1 MDSVAK
7 PSLQL
12 PAPWQLYTAFFACAV
27 MLGSWYPRIPDVQR
41 LGSLDSWE
49 LGFGL
54 AGYPAGTLL
63 LFTFG
68 TRWAAAFGFSH
79 SFRIVV
85 PALGLALIAATL
97 AGNAVALFACMATA
111 GALQGVLAVTGNVE
125 ADGIEATLGQPVLVR
140 AHGFY
145 SVATVL
151 AGAAGIGF
159 RALDVTPWW
168 HLAVALPVATILVVI
183 ATAGL
188 KARNSAR
195 SSDKQPARM
204 ILPSGQVLV
213 LFLAGG
219 ATLYL
224 DNAASDWSGILLR
237 DGYAA
242 DPTIVTAAVTAWAI
256 GQAAGRLAFPNISG
270 LLGKESVALG
280 MVVTAAIGLA
290 LVVFSPIA
298 TLAFLGLF
306 LMGLGTSALFP
317 MAIAAAARIGDR
329 PAATNVSALSQM
341 AFLAGIATPIVLG
354 GLVQLL
360 GVRWAFASGAAVLTA
375 SLAIQLLRHPFAWEG
390 MAENDEEG
398 GRTI

>member
-1 MDSVAK
+1 MDAVAN
-7 PSLQL
+7 SRSEL
-12 PAPWQLYTAFFACAV
+12 PAAWQLYTAFFACAV

-41 LGSLDSWE
+41 LASLDGWE

-68 TRWAAAFGFSH
+68 TRWAARFSFSQ

-85 PALGLALIAATL
+85 PALGLALIAATK
-97 AGNAVALFACMATA
+97 ADTAATLFACMAAA

-125 ADGIEATLGQPVLVR
+125 ADRIEAGRGHPVLVR

-145 SVATVL
+145 SVATVM

-159 RALDVTPWW
+159 RAIDIAPWW
-168 HLAVALPVATILVVI
+168 HLAVALPIATILVVV
-183 ATAGL
+183 ATAGIE
-188 KARNSAR
+188 AGTRA
-195 SSDKQPARM
+195 SSPDEQPARTV
-204 ILPSGQVLV
+204 LPTAHVLV

-219 ATLYL
+219 AALYL

-242 DPTIVTAAVTAWAI
+242 DATTVTAAVTAWAV
-256 GQAAGRLAFPNISG
+256 GQAAGRLGFPNLSN
-270 LLGKESVALG
+270 LVRQERLAL
-280 MVVTAAIGLA
+280 VLAAIAGIGLA
-290 LVVFSPIA
+290 LVVISPIVA
-298 TLAFLGLF
+298 AAFLGLF
-306 LMGLGTSALFP
+306 LMGIGTSALFP

-329 PAATNVSALSQM
+329 PAATNVSSLSQM

-354 GLVQLL
+354 SLVQFV
-360 GVRWAFASGAAVLTA
+360 GVRWAFASGAVMLTA
-375 SLAIQLLRHPFAWEG
+375 SLVIQVLRNPFATQVIAKDHEHEP
-390 MAENDEEG
+390 A
-398 GRTI
+398 TS